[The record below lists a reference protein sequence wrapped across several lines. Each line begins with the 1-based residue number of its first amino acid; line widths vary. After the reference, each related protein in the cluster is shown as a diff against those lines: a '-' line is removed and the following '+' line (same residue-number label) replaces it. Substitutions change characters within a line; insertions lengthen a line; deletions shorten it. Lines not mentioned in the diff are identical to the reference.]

1 METKLLTQQDMAE
14 IVAILQRGGLVAF
27 PTDTV
32 YGLAVR
38 YDDPQAIARLKQAKQ
53 RPETK
58 PFPMMVASRAQ
69 IERVAVVDA
78 RSRCLIDE
86 WMPGALTLVLRKRPE
101 VDPEVTNGLATI
113 GLRMPD
119 DELVLEIINRV
130 GVPLLVPSANLSG
143 QPACTTSK
151 QVMKQLA
158 GRIDAIVVGESAGS
172 TSSTVCD
179 VTGTT
184 LNILRQGPIRLEDLE
199 KTLQKTKEEHV

>member
-1 METKLLTQQDMAE
+1 METKLLTQQDMTE

-101 VDPEVTNGLATI
+101 VDPEVTNGLA
-113 GLRMPD
+113 
-119 DELVLEIINRV
+119 
-130 GVPLLVPSANLSG
+130 
-143 QPACTTSK
+143 
-151 QVMKQLA
+151 
-158 GRIDAIVVGESAGS
+158 
-172 TSSTVCD
+172 
-179 VTGTT
+179 GTA
-184 LNILRQGPIRLEDLE
+184 
-199 KTLQKTKEEHV
+199 H